1 MPNLY
6 IIYVLILL
14 NITHSIFT
22 KKRYIKMLNLENY
35 LPDIIQY
42 NDFLTN
48 MNINNPARDYQILQ
62 KSSGMDMHMNES
74 DESERQL
81 MYKLIKYQYFS
92 KLLNVLEST
101 ESYEYKLEE
110 IQKNPFL
117 EELSP
122 KPVNLKSGGLF
133 KNWEDDLLFD
143 TE

>member
-1 MPNLY
+1 
-6 IIYVLILL
+6 
-14 NITHSIFT
+14 
-22 KKRYIKMLNLENY
+22 MLNLENY